1 MNNHIPAG
9 CTAVLVCIALLML
22 SSCSP
27 ETETADLYVQIE
39 DRYASLNTAS
49 SRSLDLSVSY
59 YLVTGRGPDGNRFEL
74 TSETGQITVPGLVLG
89 DWEITVIGFSA
100 EEKGL
105 SQGQTIITL
114 TKAEYDGTIII
125 DQFYGTGSAV
135 VTASWDD
142 AQVVNAGLS
151 AQISLSGS
159 VDPPQQLTADSTSAG
174 TAVYNLNDYPAG
186 AYLLQMGLYS
196 EGILTAGAAKIIRIV
211 DGETSLTDISLT
223 FNDLLVGMQLTLHD
237 SYSEPLS
244 GSITGIPLTALTG
257 SPVTVAFTPDPEC
270 SFEEISCMWYVDGEL
285 FTTGNPIE
293 YIPQEGIQ
301 RLDVIATTSDS
312 GSDASAVHVVEGVSG
327 IQPGTPLLYRNYAPE
342 NEKGIKVDG
351 ISDIQTLP
359 DGTIAVVSAI
369 DDCLQLLSIQN
380 DELYLEQTFTSDG
393 LAMLDGASRL
403 EVSEDGRFIA
413 VLSDNDQ
420 SITIFEYDPVM
431 MSADHFQ
438 TLLSAGGS
446 TVTYDIG
453 QLGAAA
459 FTDDGATLMVTDRSD
474 NSFIQF
480 SLQENMY
487 ACTGSFT
494 FTEVLE
500 VSDPRSMTFMFNDYT
515 AVVASTGTNALFF
528 MEGASTDQPLMKTFR
543 DYVHTSTSGLSAVHT
558 IERINENQFI
568 ALAQDTLSEFF
579 MEGTTQYYS
588 ITQDSRHKE
597 STHVPV
603 PFRPKDA
610 THDSAGDI
618 VYAVTTSGNGIT
630 VFTRDPI
637 SGSLAYDSFV
647 STDSVSP
654 DSCEA
659 SIDDQYLLAG
669 ASADDRL
676 LLYKIAQ

>member
-1 MNNHIPAG
+1 MNKHIPVA
-9 CTAVLVCIALLML
+9 LFLCIALLML
-22 SSCSP
+22 CSCEP
-27 ETETADLYVQIE
+27 DTETADLYLQIE
-39 DRYASLNTAS
+39 DQYASLNSGS

-59 YLVTGRGPDGNRFEL
+59 YLVTGRGPDGNQFEL
-74 TSETGQITVPGLVLG
+74 TSETGQITVPSLVLG
-89 DWEITVIGFSA
+89 DWEITVIGFSSD
-100 EEKGL
+100 EKGL
-105 SQGQTIITL
+105 SQGQSVITL

-125 DQFYGTGSAV
+125 DKFYGTGSAV

-142 AQVVNAGLS
+142 TQVVNAELS
-151 AQISLSGS
+151 AQITLSGS
-159 VDPPQQLTADSTSAG
+159 LEAPVQLTPDSTTGG
-174 TAVYNLNDYPAG
+174 TAVFNLNDYPSG
-186 AYLLQMGLYS
+186 AYLLQIGLYS
-196 EGILTAGAAKIIRIV
+196 EGTLTAGAAKIIRIV
-211 DGETSLTDISLT
+211 DEETAQTNITLT

-237 SYSEPLS
+237 NYSEPLK

-270 SFEEISCMWYVDGEL
+270 SFEEISCMWYVDGQL
-285 FTTGNPIE
+285 HTTGNPIE
-293 YIPQEGIQ
+293 YTPKEGVQ
-301 RLDVIATTSDS
+301 RLDVIATTADS
-312 GSDASAVHVVEGVSG
+312 GSDASAAHIVEGVSG
-327 IQPGTPLLYRNYAPE
+327 IEPGTPLLYRNYAPE

-351 ISDIQTLP
+351 ISDIRVLP
-359 DGTIAVVSAI
+359 DGTIAAVSAI

-393 LAMLDGASRL
+393 LAMLDGASRI
-403 EVSEDGRFIA
+403 EISDDGRFIA

-420 SITIFEYDPVM
+420 SITIFEYDPAM

-438 TLLSAGGS
+438 TLLSSGGS

-459 FTDDGATLMVTDRSD
+459 FTDDGGTLMVSDRSD

-480 SLQENMY
+480 SLQESMF
-487 ACTGSFT
+487 ACSGSFT
-494 FTEVLE
+494 FTEIID

-515 AVVASTGTNALFF
+515 TVIASTGTNAVFF
-528 MEGASTDQPLMKTFR
+528 MEGASSDQPLMRTFR
-543 DYVHTSTSGLSAVHT
+543 DYEHTTTSGLSGVHT

-568 ALAQDTLSEFF
+568 SLAQDTLSEFF
-579 MEGTTQYYS
+579 IEGSPQYYT

-603 PFRPKDA
+603 SFRPKDV
-610 THDSAGDI
+610 THDSTGDT

-630 VFTRDPI
+630 LFKRDPV

-659 SIDDQYLLAG
+659 SIDDEYLLAA
-669 ASADDRL
+669 ASSDDRL